1 MEALL
6 ILLAVVV
13 ALITVGG
20 LRVAKHRGDLT
31 LGGGAQYET
40 LKGMTGKG
48 ESGGSA
54 AG

>member
-6 ILLAVVV
+6 ILFAVVV
-13 ALITVGG
+13 VVLTVGG

-40 LKGMTGKG
+40 LKGMSGKG

-54 AG
+54 LG